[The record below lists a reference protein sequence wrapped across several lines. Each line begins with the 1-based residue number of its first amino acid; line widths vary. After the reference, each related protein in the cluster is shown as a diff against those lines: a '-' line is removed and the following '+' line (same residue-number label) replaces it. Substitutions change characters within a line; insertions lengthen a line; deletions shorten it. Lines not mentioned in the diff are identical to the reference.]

1 LEALH
6 APRANLKMKFPKY
19 ITASDEET
27 KILQMGKISIGSPDW
42 TDSSLAGDF
51 RNIQPFLILKYF

>member
-6 APRANLKMKFPKY
+6 ATRSDLKMKLPKY

-27 KILQMGKISIGSPDW
+27 KILQNGLDKYR
-42 TDSSLAGDF
+42 LAEQDGF
-51 RNIQPFLILKYF
+51 QLCERS

>member
-6 APRANLKMKFPKY
+6 ATRSDLKMKLPEY

-27 KILQMGKISIGSPDW
+27 KILQMG
-42 TDSSLAGDF
+42 
-51 RNIQPFLILKYF
+51 